1 MDTIVSAVSSPRPGR
16 PTIQP
21 GWLRITHW
29 VNVLAITVMVMSGW
43 RIYNASPFLD
53 FRFPN
58 QYTLGGWL
66 GGALQW
72 HFAFMWLLVGN
83 GLVYLV
89 VNLASGRMARR
100 FLPLSPRGMLRDAL
114 DALRGRLSHADV
126 RHYNHVQR
134 AAYLFVIVDIVAL
147 VVSGLAIWKPVQ
159 FGPLCALLGGYEP
172 ARRVHFA
179 AMSLLVAFVVLHVSM
194 VALVPRTLRSMITGR

>member
-1 MDTIVSAVSSPRPGR
+1 
-16 PTIQP
+16 
-21 GWLRITHW
+21 
-29 VNVLAITVMVMSGW
+29 
-43 RIYNASPFLD
+43 
-53 FRFPN
+53 
-58 QYTLGGWL
+58 
-66 GGALQW
+66 
-72 HFAFMWLLVGN
+72 
-83 GLVYLV
+83 
-89 VNLASGRMARR
+89 
-100 FLPLSPRGMLRDAL
+100 LRDAL